1 MEKLSV
7 VKIGGNVL
15 DNADTLTAFIQ
26 QFAALQGAKIL
37 VHGGGKIATELS
49 EKLGIA
55 TELIDGR
62 RVTTADSLEVVTMVY
77 AGLINKN
84 LVAKLQGLQTNAIGL
99 SGADANLIQAKKRIH
114 PSINFGFVGDVE
126 ETSVSALA
134 LKSFLEAGLCPVFSA
149 ITHNGQGQLLN
160 TNADTVASAI
170 ALALSSIFET
180 TLIYGFEKKGVLEDV
195 AKETSVI
202 PHLNQ
207 ERYIQLKN
215 EGLIHSGMLPKLDAA
230 FTALNGGIA
239 RVIIGDACEISQ
251 LESPA
256 GFGTSLTLN

>member
-1 MEKLSV
+1 KLAV
-7 VKIGGNVL
+7 
-15 DNADTLTAFIQ
+15 FIE
-26 QFAALQGAKIL
+26 QFAALKGAKIL
-37 VHGGGKIATELS
+37 VHGGGKIATQLS

-55 TELIDGR
+55 TQLIDGR

-77 AGLINKN
+77 AGLINKS
-84 LVAKLQGLQTNAIGL
+84 LVAQLQGLHTNAIGL

-114 PSINFGFVGDVE
+114 PSIDFGFVGDLE
-126 ETSVSALA
+126 ETSVSAQT
-134 LKSFLEAGLCPVFSA
+134 LKSFIDTGLCPVFSA

-160 TNADTVASAI
+160 TNADTIASAL
-170 ALALSSIFET
+170 ALALSATFET

-195 AKETSVI
+195 ANEASVI
-202 PHLNQ
+202 PHINQ
-207 ERYIQLKN
+207 KRYINLKN
-215 EGLIHSGMLPKLDAA
+215 ENSIHSGMLPKLDAA

-239 RVIIGDACEISQ
+239 RVIIGDACEINQ